1 MAVYAKS
8 PSRRVRA
15 SSTRRVCGTPLTSL
29 VLRRR
34 CSSLRDWAPNC
45 VPAEIVHHAVRQID
59 VTYLWQQL
67 PAGNVVL
74 HHLSQGVLPRAV
86 VGGVSLIGRIWPV
99 EFASFP

>member
-59 VTYLWQQL
+59 VTYLSQRL
-67 PAGNVVL
+67 PVGNVVL
-74 HHLSQGVLPRAV
+74 HHLRHGGLRQAAD
-86 VGGVSLIGRIWPV
+86 GGVPLIRGTWPV